1 MRLAADGFFLSF
13 YSVPLDVP
21 VVKSKLKEKVSNF
34 RPGENPEN
42 IENGFL
48 FEPQR

>member
-1 MRLAADGFFLSF
+1 MRLATDGFFLSF

-21 VVKSKLKEKVSNF
+21 VVKSKLKEKPFNF

-42 IENGFL
+42 IENSFL
-48 FEPQR
+48 FGPQR